1 MKEPQRGRHG
11 RGMVTAELAVAT
23 LAALAL
29 LGMLLWAI
37 FLVVVE
43 LRCVDTA
50 SAVARQAARGDAKGV
65 RLARAAAP
73 PGATVSTSTR
83 SGVVTVEVHVRA
95 RPLVPGMPS
104 VPLAARA
111 RVAREPGGDW

>member
-1 MKEPQRGRHG
+1 
-11 RGMVTAELAVAT
+11 MVTAELAVAI

-29 LGMLLWAI
+29 LGMMLWGI

-65 RLARAAAP
+65 RMARAAAP
-73 PGATVSTSTR
+73 AGASVSTSTHA
-83 SGVVTVEVHVRA
+83 GVVTVTVRVRA
-95 RPLVPGMPS
+95 RPWVEGLPA
-104 VPLAARA
+104 VPLGAQAH
-111 RVAREPGGDW
+111 VAKEPGGDW

>member
-1 MKEPQRGRHG
+1 
-11 RGMVTAELAVAT
+11 MVTAELAVAI

-29 LGMLLWAI
+29 LGMMLWGI

-65 RLARAAAP
+65 RMARDAAP
-73 PGATVSTSTR
+73 AGASVSTSTR
-83 SGVVTVEVHVRA
+83 AGVVTVTVRVRA
-95 RPLVPGMPS
+95 RPWAEGLPA
-104 VPLAARA
+104 VPLGAQAG
-111 RVAREPGGDW
+111 VAKEPGGDW

>member
-1 MKEPQRGRHG
+1 
-11 RGMVTAELAVAT
+11 MVTAELAVAT

-29 LGMLLWAI
+29 LGMMLWGI

-65 RLARAAAP
+65 RMARAAAP
-73 PGATVSTSTR
+73 AGASVTTSTQA
-83 SGVVTVEVHVRA
+83 GLVTVTVRVRA
-95 RPLVPGMPS
+95 RPLAVGPPAVALG
-104 VPLAARA
+104 AKA

>member
-1 MKEPQRGRHG
+1 
-11 RGMVTAELAVAT
+11 MVTAELAVAT

-29 LGMLLWAI
+29 LAMLVWAI

-50 SAVARQAARGDAKGV
+50 AAVARQAARRDAAGV
-65 RLARAAAP
+65 RLAEQAAP
-73 PGATVSTSTR
+73 AGASVTTTTR
-83 SGVVTVEVHVRA
+83 AGVVTVTVRVRA
-95 RPLVPGMPS
+95 RPLVEGLPA

-111 RVAREPGGDW
+111 RVAQEPGGDW

>member
-1 MKEPQRGRHG
+1 
-11 RGMVTAELAVAT
+11 MVTAELAVAV

-29 LGMLLWAI
+29 LGMMLWGI

-50 SAVARQAARGDAKGV
+50 GAVARQEARGDAQGV

-73 PGATVSTSTR
+73 AGASVTTTSS
-83 SGVVTVEVHVRA
+83 SGVVTVTVRVRA
-95 RPLVPGMPS
+95 RPLAVGLPA
-104 VPLAARA
+104 VPLGAQA

>member
-1 MKEPQRGRHG
+1 
-11 RGMVTAELAVAT
+11 MVTAELAVAI
-23 LAALAL
+23 LAALVL
-29 LGMLLWAI
+29 LAMMLWGI

-50 SAVARQAARGDAKGV
+50 AAVARQAARGDSRGV

-73 PGATVSTSTR
+73 PGATVSTTTGA
-83 SGVVTVEVHVRA
+83 GVVTVTVRVRV
-95 RPLVPGMPS
+95 RPLVEGLPT

-111 RVAREPGGDW
+111 QVAEEPGGDG